1 MITLKFIK
9 RLPIFLILFYSCE
22 SIENK
27 ESTLEDK
34 LIGSWKEQP
43 PYHDGHCDTLVFKSD
58 STIDKYIPLIGRR
71 YQIISND
78 SLLIWNT
85 FYNKYFGFD
94 IELYGDT
101 LLKIYNFLDRSATQ
115 DEKNIT
121 FKKI

>member
-1 MITLKFIK
+1 MKTLKFIK
-9 RLPIFLILFYSCE
+9 RLPIFLILFYCCE

-27 ESTLEDK
+27 ESTIEDK
-34 LIGSWKEQP
+34 IIGSWKEQP
-43 PYHDGHCDTLVFKSD
+43 PYHDGRCDTLVFKSD

-78 SLLIWNT
+78 SLLIWNYY
-85 FYNKYFGFD
+85 YNNYMGFD
-94 IELYGDT
+94 FVLYGDT